1 MSSQLVELHHVTLL
15 NQQHALELNHVILL
29 KINMQN

>member
-15 NQQHALELNHVILL
+15 NQQRVSELNHVILL

>member
-1 MSSQLVELHHVTLL
+1 MFSQLVELHHVTLL
-15 NQQHALELNHVILL
+15 NQRRASGPNHVILL